1 MPAIPRR
8 HVPNNPP
15 SLLGGGGFNF
25 ENKRGYS
32 KPVWLNSVGKM
43 AVVVA
48 LHEKL
53 LTAARP
59 GRARKKREH
68 SAPTYVERTRLP
80 ESLTTE
86 LDFGDAT

>member
-48 LHEKL
+48 L
-53 LTAARP
+53 
-59 GRARKKREH
+59 
-68 SAPTYVERTRLP
+68 APAFDDWKIEVVPLP
-80 ESLTTE
+80 IAV
-86 LDFGDAT
+86 D